1 MRKGGGVNAQYTVTA
16 LTESSN
22 SSLLRLI
29 AVLGRHRIEIER
41 LTCSSRRS
49 SGTYKHVLT
58 VRSPPESIR
67 RAVKQIGGCV
77 GVLGICYRL
86 LEETVN
92 SEKAG

>member
-1 MRKGGGVNAQYTVTA
+1 MRKGGGVKAQYTVTA
-16 LTESSN
+16 LSENDN

-29 AVLGRHRIEIER
+29 AAMGRHRIEIER
-41 LTCSSRRS
+41 YTCSSRRS

-58 VRSPPESIR
+58 VRARPESIR
-67 RAVKQIGGCV
+67 RAVKRIGGCV
-77 GVLGICYRL
+77 GVFGICYRR